1 MRYIKLFENND
12 LPYEEISANDFLDQ
26 YNYNMINFNDDF
38 NFIERFIKKIPNSL
52 IERKEDKRITKS
64 ETRLIENINIT
75 FYNIRYSSIKIYRTE
90 TNYYSQIFEPKED
103 NNWEFNYYKIEDI
116 WDVIQFIKDKLKLYE
131 KHKRQTSYSLKESVF
146 TGLKNKDESIEG
158 LSKDKYYE
166 LKNYRIYLEDSML
179 GDKTVEFIFK
189 RIKKIFNHEDFKFE
203 HSLKHITIYENKN
216 TTIAFYIN
224 LLEDDYYLVEFK
236 PSSQS
241 FFFLCDGVR
250 GLLMLIKGQYE
261 QFQKR
266 VPRLYYEINKMAFDF
281 PKNNLTIDGSDIQ
294 IWQKINTPKDLEK
307 LQNFYLK
314 DIKEVKIIKNKIC
327 IKSYWCFEIF
337 YSNEYNWWLINYI
350 KPDMHHF
357 YYLCI
362 TMDGLRELIEDKIKT
377 LT

>member
-1 MRYIKLFENND
+1 MRYIKLFENYND
-12 LPYEEISANDFLDQ
+12 LPYEKISTDDFLDQ
-26 YNYNMINFNDDF
+26 YNYNMVDFNDDF

-52 IERKEDKRITKS
+52 IERKRDKRITKN

-75 FYNIRYSSIKIYRTE
+75 FSNIKYASIKIYRTE
-90 TNYYSQIFEPKED
+90 TNYYIQIFEPKD
-103 NNWEFNYYKIEDI
+103 VIDWEFNYYKIEDV

-131 KHKRQTSYSLKESVF
+131 KHKISLYSLKESVF
-146 TGLKNKDESIEG
+146 TGLKNEDESIEG
-158 LSKDKYYE
+158 LSKDKYRE
-166 LKNYRIYLEDSML
+166 LKNYRIYLDDSML
-179 GDKTVEFIFK
+179 GDKTVDFIFK
-189 RIKKIFNHEDFKFE
+189 RIEKIFKHEDFKFE

-236 PSSQS
+236 PSLQS

-266 VPRLYYEINKMAFDF
+266 VPRLYYEINKMTFDF
-281 PKNNLTIDGSDIQ
+281 PKNNLTIDGSDI
-294 IWQKINTPKDLEK
+294 ILWQKFNTSKDLEK

-314 DIKEVKIIKNKIC
+314 DIKEVKIVKNKIC
-327 IKSYWCFEIF
+327 IKDNCCFEIF
-337 YSNEYNWWLINYI
+337 YSNEYNWWLVNY

-362 TMDGLRELIEDKIKT
+362 TMEGLRELIQDKIKT